1 MEIRWPLEK
10 HIGYFSDEHFS
21 HHMDASIN
29 TNELPT
35 TTKAHIQGYLID
47 SSVDINQIKQP
58 SLAWV
63 IG

>member
-1 MEIRWPLEK
+1 
-10 HIGYFSDEHFS
+10 
-21 HHMDASIN
+21 MDASIN

-58 SLAWV
+58 SLA
-63 IG
+63 